1 MTVEE
6 FISNNYSYSKE
17 PLAWRLFKG
26 SVASL
31 MNDYANYRLAFE
43 KEQETPDNG
52 SFSPVHEVIE
62 NRIKHFESIHH
73 TYEATELRH
82 ALSLI
87 RRLVPPIMFKIGCV
101 NHQTNQSQPTDD
113 PYWIDPATWPEWAN
127 WRAVGEDGCVYFSSI
142 LMEANTLYGSWSTSI
157 YAASKMVPRAVIHNP
172 DWRNSLRSR
181 EEVSRGK

>member
-1 MTVEE
+1 MNNQTPAPMTAEE

-43 KEQETPDNG
+43 KEQQPKTIKGSLWYCETCKSTVDAVN
-52 SFSPVHEVIE
+52 V
-62 NRIKHFESIHH
+62 
-73 TYEATELRH
+73 TYEETHDVRAGGCGGRV
-82 ALSLI
+82 
-87 RRLVPPIMFKIGCV
+87 VP
-101 NHQTNQSQPTDD
+101 D
-113 PYWIDPATWPEWAN
+113 PYWSDPATWPEWAN
-127 WRAVGEDGCVYFSSI
+127 WRAVWANGCVHFSSI

-157 YAASKMVPRAVIHNP
+157 YAASKMVPRAVTHNP
-172 DWRNSLRSR
+172 NWRNSLRSR

>member
-1 MTVEE
+1 MTAEE

-43 KEQETPDNG
+43 KEQ
-52 SFSPVHEVIE
+52 
-62 NRIKHFESIHH
+62 
-73 TYEATELRH
+73 
-82 ALSLI
+82 
-87 RRLVPPIMFKIGCV
+87 
-101 NHQTNQSQPTDD
+101 HQPSDS
-113 PYWIDPATWPEWAN
+113 YWSDPATWPEWAN

-157 YAASKMVPRAVIHNP
+157 YAASKMVPRAVNHNP
-172 DWRNSLRSR
+172 NWRNSLRSR

>member
-1 MTVEE
+1 MSDEQTQPMTAEE

-43 KEQETPDNG
+43 KEQ
-52 SFSPVHEVIE
+52 
-62 NRIKHFESIHH
+62 
-73 TYEATELRH
+73 
-82 ALSLI
+82 
-87 RRLVPPIMFKIGCV
+87 
-101 NHQTNQSQPTDD
+101 HQPSD
-113 PYWIDPATWPEWAN
+113 PYWSDPATWPEWAN

-157 YAASKMVPRAVIHNP
+157 YAASKMVPRAVTHNP
-172 DWRNSLRSR
+172 NWRNSLRSR
-181 EEVSRGK
+181 EEVSGGK

>member
-1 MTVEE
+1 MLNEQTPLAPMTAEE

-43 KEQETPDNG
+43 KEQ
-52 SFSPVHEVIE
+52 
-62 NRIKHFESIHH
+62 
-73 TYEATELRH
+73 
-82 ALSLI
+82 
-87 RRLVPPIMFKIGCV
+87 
-101 NHQTNQSQPTDD
+101 HQPAD
-113 PYWIDPATWPEWAN
+113 PYWSDPATWPEWAN

-157 YAASKMVPRAVIHNP
+157 YAASKMVPRAVTHNP
-172 DWRNSLRSR
+172 NWRNSLRSR

>member
-1 MTVEE
+1 MTAEE

-43 KEQETPDNG
+43 KEQ
-52 SFSPVHEVIE
+52 
-62 NRIKHFESIHH
+62 
-73 TYEATELRH
+73 
-82 ALSLI
+82 
-87 RRLVPPIMFKIGCV
+87 
-101 NHQTNQSQPTDD
+101 HQPAD
-113 PYWIDPATWPEWAN
+113 PYWSDPDTWPEWAN

-157 YAASKMVPRAVIHNP
+157 YAASKMVPRAVTHNP
-172 DWRNSLRSR
+172 NWRNSLRSR
-181 EEVSRGK
+181 EEVSGGK

>member
-1 MTVEE
+1 MLNEQTQPMTAEE

-43 KEQETPDNG
+43 KEQQPKTIKGSLWYCETCKSTVDAVN
-52 SFSPVHEVIE
+52 V
-62 NRIKHFESIHH
+62 
-73 TYEATELRH
+73 TYEETHDVRAGGCGGRV
-82 ALSLI
+82 
-87 RRLVPPIMFKIGCV
+87 VP
-101 NHQTNQSQPTDD
+101 D
-113 PYWIDPATWPEWAN
+113 PYWSDPATWPEWAN
-127 WRAVGEDGCVYFSSI
+127 WTAAHEVGVMCFYELRPVIRSYSSGCWWPGAGGRVELF
-142 LMEANTLYGSWSTSI
+142 
-157 YAASKMVPRAVIHNP
+157 RVITHNP

>member
-1 MTVEE
+1 MNNQTPAPMTVEE

-43 KEQETPDNG
+43 KEQ
-52 SFSPVHEVIE
+52 
-62 NRIKHFESIHH
+62 
-73 TYEATELRH
+73 
-82 ALSLI
+82 
-87 RRLVPPIMFKIGCV
+87 
-101 NHQTNQSQPTDD
+101 HQPSD
-113 PYWIDPATWPEWAN
+113 PYWSDPATWPEWAN

-157 YAASKMVPRAVIHNP
+157 YAASKMVPRAVTHNP
-172 DWRNSLRSR
+172 NWRNSLRSR
-181 EEVSRGK
+181 EEVSGGK

>member
-1 MTVEE
+1 MLLLLEGKAVVGVVIHKQQYMNDKPTPTPMTAEE

-43 KEQETPDNG
+43 KEQ
-52 SFSPVHEVIE
+52 
-62 NRIKHFESIHH
+62 
-73 TYEATELRH
+73 
-82 ALSLI
+82 
-87 RRLVPPIMFKIGCV
+87 
-101 NHQTNQSQPTDD
+101 HQPSD
-113 PYWIDPATWPEWAN
+113 PYWSDPATWPEWAN

-157 YAASKMVPRAVIHNP
+157 YAASKMVPRAVTHNP
-172 DWRNSLRSR
+172 NWRNSLRSR

>member
-1 MTVEE
+1 MNNQTTPTPMTAEE

-43 KEQETPDNG
+43 KEQ
-52 SFSPVHEVIE
+52 
-62 NRIKHFESIHH
+62 
-73 TYEATELRH
+73 
-82 ALSLI
+82 
-87 RRLVPPIMFKIGCV
+87 
-101 NHQTNQSQPTDD
+101 HQPSD
-113 PYWIDPATWPEWAN
+113 PYWSDPATWPEWAN

-157 YAASKMVPRAVIHNP
+157 YAASKMVPRAVTHNP
-172 DWRNSLRSR
+172 NWRNSLRSR